1 LRRYCQLVTKDCH
14 EEVRNIIK
22 TAIKLAT
29 SSNDLYE
36 YRLKLAKVYGE
47 PFSKTVQQ
55 MEIFRNNDDIIS
67 SI

>member
-1 LRRYCQLVTKDCH
+1 VYRHCQLLTKECH
-14 EEVRNIIK
+14 KDVRDIID

-29 SSNDLYE
+29 SSNDIYE
-36 YRLKLAKVYGE
+36 YRVKLAKVYGE

-55 MEIFRNNDDIIS
+55 LDMFRDNDGIID